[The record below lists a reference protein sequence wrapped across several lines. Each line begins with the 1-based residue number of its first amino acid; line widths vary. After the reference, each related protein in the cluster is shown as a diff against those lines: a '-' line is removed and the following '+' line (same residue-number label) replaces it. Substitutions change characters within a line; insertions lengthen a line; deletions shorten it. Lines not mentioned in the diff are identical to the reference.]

1 MTTMTAA
8 PVDFEAK
15 APTRV
20 PLLTAL
26 LSRRTWLEFSYL
38 WLTLLLSPF
47 ALAYVIGFLTLSV
60 SLVWTVVGLYVGGV
74 VLLGARGWGSMYRG
88 MARTILGTHVAAP
101 ARFVWPK
108 GFWRKLGALFVD
120 GDAWRALLFTFL
132 TFPLSLLSTIV
143 TTTILGT
150 GLGAITYPVWYRFTS
165 QQAEDGTWHHGS
177 QLGTNFY
184 IDTPF
189 RIAVQALVGVAL
201 LLVFP
206 WAVRAFALLSSVLT
220 RALLGPTQTGQRVAA
235 LRATRAAAVTSADAR
250 LRAIER
256 DLHDGPQARL
266 VAVAMQLGEARS
278 HLAAGTELEQA
289 TSLVDSA
296 HAATKE
302 TLVELREIVRGIHP
316 PALDAGLPVAL
327 ETLAARSPL
336 PVSVAIDPT
345 LEATRPLEPV
355 LQSLVYYAVAELLAN
370 VAKHSGASS
379 AALSVAWHGAN
390 AVVVTVTDDGRGGA
404 AVFPADGTGLHTGLA
419 GLAERVAA
427 VDGSLD
433 VSSPT
438 GGPTVVTVTV
448 PTQTVPTGPGR

>member
-1 MTTMTAA
+1 MTAA
-8 PVDFEAK
+8 PADLAAP

-20 PLLTAL
+20 PFLTAL
-26 LSRRTWLEFSYL
+26 FSRRTWLEFSYL
-38 WLTLLLSPF
+38 WLTLLLAPF
-47 ALAYVIGFLTLSV
+47 ALAYVIGFFVLSA

-88 MARTILGTHVAAP
+88 MAAGMLGTHVAAP

-108 GFWRKLGALFVD
+108 GFWRKLAALFVD

-132 TFPLSLLSTIV
+132 TYPLSLLSTII
-143 TTTILGT
+143 TTTLLAT
-150 GLGAITYPVWYRFTS
+150 GVGAITYPVWYRFVS

-177 QLGTNFY
+177 QLGTNYY
-184 IDTPF
+184 IDTPA
-189 RIAVQALVGVAL
+189 RIAVQALIGVAL

-206 WAVRAFALLSSVLT
+206 WAVRAFALLSQVLT
-220 RALLGPTQTGQRVAA
+220 RSLLGPTRTGQRVAA
-235 LRATRAAAVTSADAR
+235 LRATRAAAVAGADAR
-250 LRAIER
+250 LRGIER

-278 HLAAGTELEQA
+278 HLASGSDLDQA
-289 TSLVDSA
+289 AALVDSA

-327 ETLAARSPL
+327 ETLAARSPV
-336 PVSVAIDPT
+336 PVSVAIDPA
-345 LEATRPLEPV
+345 LEATRPLEPA

-370 VAKHSGASS
+370 VAKHSGATT
-379 AALSVAWHGAN
+379 AELTVRREGTD
-390 AVVVTVTDDGRGGA
+390 AVRVTVSDNGHGGA
-404 AVFPADGTGLHTGLA
+404 AVSPADGTGLHTGLA
-419 GLAERVAA
+419 GLTDRAAA

-433 VSSPT
+433 VSSPQ
-438 GGPTVVTVTV
+438 GGPTVVTVI
-448 PTQTVPTGPGR
+448 VPTGPTQ